1 MATGDMTAIPAMA
14 GGFVSLFGKIEK
26 GTGDT
31 LHLPG
36 GMVNIG
42 GNGKGFVLAPQANWD
57 PEANND
63 GSFTTPSLG
72 DDIYLYATQHASGVA
87 QIVAS
92 KNSTVPTGYTS
103 DNSRK
108 IGGFHFGRVR
118 AIADAYSAAATV
130 STQII
135 PNSVWDLQHRPKCD
149 PTGMVE
155 VIPGSVW
162 LSIYLMSEDVVA
174 WPDTTIRSAYNA
186 VPLTGTEGYSRFY
199 DYERLLRNSG
209 MRLPTYAEMVAGA
222 YGVPEGATGAASRQ
236 NTGDHSGYGFAAVS
250 CLGLDQP
257 AGNLYQSTS
266 HVYDRSAGTGW
277 KDDLNTGKDSASQHG
292 QWYGGEFRFL
302 IFGGPWS
309 LGAEAGA
316 RCAVL
321 NSHPWFVHSITGVRA
336 ACDSL

>member
-14 GGFVSLFGKIEK
+14 GGFVSLFGRIEK

-42 GNGKGFVLAPQANWD
+42 GNGQGYTLADQANWD
-57 PEANND
+57 PVTNND
-63 GSFTTPSLG
+63 GSFTALALG

-103 DNSRK
+103 GNSRK

-130 STQII
+130 TTQII
-135 PNSVWDLQHRPKCD
+135 PNSVWDLRHRPKCD
-149 PTGMVE
+149 PTGFFE
-155 VIPGSVW
+155 AIPGSVW

-174 WPDTTIRSAYNA
+174 WPDTTIRSAYGA
-186 VPLTGTEGYSRFY
+186 VPLTGTEGYSY
-199 DYERLLRNSG
+199 DDYTRMLRNIG
-209 MRLPTYAEMVAGA
+209 CRKPTYEEMKAGA
-222 YGVPEGATGAASRQ
+222 YGVPQGATGAASRQ
-236 NTGDHSGYGFAAVS
+236 NTGNHAGYGFAAVS
-250 CLGLDQP
+250 CLGMDQP
-257 AGNLYQSTS
+257 AGNLYQVMNQF
-266 HVYDRSAGTGW
+266 HDRSTGVGW
-277 KDDLNTGKDSASQHG
+277 KDDLNTGKDAAHDHG
-292 QWYGGEFRFL
+292 QWYGGEFKCGV
-302 IFGGPWS
+302 FGGPWS
-309 LGAEAGA
+309 SGAQAGA
-316 RCAVL
+316 RCAILHNGPWNV
-321 NSHPWFVHSITGVRA
+321 NSNTGVRA

>member
-1 MATGDMTAIPAMA
+1 MAAGDMTAIPAMA
-14 GGFVSLFGKIEK
+14 GGFVSLFGQVEK

-31 LHLPG
+31 LNLPG

-42 GNGKGFVLAPQANWD
+42 GNGMGYTLAPQANWN
-57 PEANND
+57 PESNND
-63 GSFTTPSLG
+63 GSFTTMALG
-72 DDIYLYATQHASGVA
+72 DDIYLYAVQHASGVA

-108 IGGFHFGRVR
+108 IGGFHYGRVR
-118 AIADAYSAAATV
+118 AIADAYSAAATLT
-130 STQII
+130 TQII
-135 PNSVWDLQHRPKCD
+135 PNSVWDVKHRPKCD

-186 VPLTGTEGYSRFY
+186 APLTGTEGYSYY
-199 DYERLLRNSG
+199 DYDRLLRNSG
-209 MRLPTYAEMVAGA
+209 MRTPTYAEMIAGA
-222 YGVPEGATGAASRQ
+222 YGVPEGATGAAARQ
-236 NTGDHSGYGFAAVS
+236 NTGDHAGYGFGAVS

-257 AGNLYQSTS
+257 AGNLYQ
-266 HVYDRSAGTGW
+266 VLDQFYDRVSGTGW
-277 KDDLNTGKDSASQHG
+277 KDDLNTGKDSAQQHG
-292 QWYGGEFRFL
+292 QWYGGEFKRM
-302 IFGGPWS
+302 IFGGYWFF
-309 LGAEAGA
+309 GAEAGA
-316 RCAVL
+316 RCAAL
-321 NSHPWFVHSITGVRA
+321 YTTPWTVPSGTGVRA